1 MGLCNARE
9 SHASHPE
16 CVLIPNEGAGKIHL
30 SMSAQRFYYLLEMC
44 LPLLKCST
52 ASRVEMLPT
61 GPGYAP
67 WPHCSRRLCRVLCCP
82 LKAQSMHSTEQPRH
96 SISNCSH
103 IHISNRRPPSFLLL
117 SLSPL
122 LCGAAGGSL
131 TLHKSSWLLD
141 PAANLL
147 YVGYTFRY
155 NAPLLKFGNEFMLCK
170 IQWNI

>member
-44 LPLLKCST
+44 LPLFKCST

-67 WPHCSRRLCRVLCCP
+67 WQPPPLPSAVLSSEGTEH
-82 LKAQSMHSTEQPRH
+82 AQH
-96 SISNCSH
+96 
-103 IHISNRRPPSFLLL
+103 
-117 SLSPL
+117 
-122 LCGAAGGSL
+122 
-131 TLHKSSWLLD
+131 
-141 PAANLL
+141 
-147 YVGYTFRY
+147 
-155 NAPLLKFGNEFMLCK
+155 
-170 IQWNI
+170 